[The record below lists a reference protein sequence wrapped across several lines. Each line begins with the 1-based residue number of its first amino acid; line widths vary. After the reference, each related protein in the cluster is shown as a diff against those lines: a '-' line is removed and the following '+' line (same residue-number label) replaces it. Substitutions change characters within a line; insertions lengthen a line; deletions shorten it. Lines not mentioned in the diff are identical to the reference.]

1 MDFHPQVDVLKLIDV
16 TDTDSIG
23 GLHSKIIKKH
33 LYTVLHFSENSVPK
47 LHPEARAMG

>member
-16 TDTDSIG
+16 TDIDSIG

-33 LYTVLHFSENSVPK
+33 LHTVLHFSENSVPK
-47 LHPEARAMG
+47 LHPEARAVG